1 MKVPKEVIFLVLS
14 VAIQIFHVQAVKFN
28 PREISRLVATVDP
41 KTCNCVT
48 QEYCKIDIPYTSF
61 LGVQCQAGTKVIYFL
76 FLKASATE
84 ISAFHNYFN
93 QSKNSSPVNQLFC
106 DWLK

>member
-14 VAIQIFHVQAVKFN
+14 IALQTFQIQAVKFN

-61 LGVQCQAGTKVIYFL
+61 LGVQCHAGTKVIYFL

-84 ISAFHNYFN
+84 ISAFYNHF
-93 QSKNSSPVNQLFC
+93 K
-106 DWLK
+106 

>member
-14 VAIQIFHVQAVKFN
+14 VALQIFQVQAVKFN

-61 LGVQCQAGTKVIYFL
+61 LGVQCQAGTKVIYFP
-76 FLKASATE
+76 FLKGSATE
-84 ISAFHNYFN
+84 ILAFYNHFK
-93 QSKNSSPVNQLFC
+93 QSENSSPDKELFC
-106 DWLK
+106 

>member
-14 VAIQIFHVQAVKFN
+14 IALRTFQVQAVKFN

-61 LGVQCQAGTKVIYFL
+61 LGVQCQAGTKVIYDLFFKSQCDGNFSFL
-76 FLKASATE
+76 HSIQAITK
-84 ISAFHNYFN
+84 
-93 QSKNSSPVNQLFC
+93 
-106 DWLK
+106 